1 MLWQWFKRLAAGLV
15 VLAAAIL
22 PSTVVWPAASAL
34 PKGQSLVGE
43 LLIAAP
49 DMGDPRFEHTVI
61 LVVQHDASGAF
72 GIVINHPVGERPL
85 TELLDAI
92 GEKDKGAK
100 GDILVCI
107 GGPVQPRVGFVVHS
121 TDYHLKGTIAID
133 GHIAMTTDPKILH
146 DIGHKHGPKNSFF
159 AFGYAGW
166 GPGQLEDELSRHVW
180 YTMIEDSK
188 LVFDTDQDEIWTTAM
203 NRRMRDL

>member
-1 MLWQWFKRLAAGLV
+1 MLLQCLKRLVAGFV
-15 VLAAAIL
+15 MLAASALL
-22 PSTVVWPAASAL
+22 PTAVWPEAPAL
-34 PKGQSLVGE
+34 PKGQSIVGE

-61 LVVQHDASGAF
+61 LIVQHDASGAF

-85 TELLDAI
+85 AELLDAI
-92 GEKDKGAK
+92 GEKDKAAK

-121 TDYHLKGTIAID
+121 ADYHLKGTVAID
-133 GHIAMTTDPKILH
+133 GRVAMTTDPKILH
-146 DIGHKHGPKNSFF
+146 DIGHDHGPKNSFF

-180 YTMIEDSK
+180 FTMIEDSK
-188 LVFDTDQDEIWTTAM
+188 LVFDTDQGEIWTTAM
-203 NRRMRDL
+203 SMRMRDL